1 MGEERITTAGETV
14 YLLAE
19 VRSAG
24 GHGVVHAIG
33 SQARVLRVVGDRLTL
48 AIEGGGHQEVVT
60 CRRAF
65 VAPAERSLA
74 ARRRALRSGPRRR
87 YPGRWQT
94 ASTLLPSG
102 S

>member
-1 MGEERITTAGETV
+1 VGEEHITAAGAVV

-24 GHGVVHAIG
+24 GHGTVHAIG
-33 SQARVLRVVGDRLTL
+33 SRARVLRAEGDRLTL
-48 AIEGGGHQEVVT
+48 AIESGGHQEEVT
-60 CRRAF
+60 CRRAL

-87 YPGRWQT
+87 
-94 ASTLLPSG
+94 
-102 S
+102 